1 MRLLERWLSELLPT
15 QRILDLGCGAGSLR
29 AQLAGLNVVG
39 VDVDP
44 KELARNPDLAS
55 VCAESHR
62 IPLHLSEQK
71 WESVRWSA
79 EVMPMVGGKRA

>member
-1 MRLLERWLSELLPT
+1 VTGEWVTVPKWTPPEVAVAAEAASTLNT
-15 QRILDLGCGAGSLR
+15 AGRIEKHDI
-29 AQLAGLNVVG
+29 
-39 VDVDP
+39 
-44 KELARNPDLAS
+44 
-55 VCAESHR
+55 CAESHR